1 MAPGRVE
8 QLTPEPI
15 GPVLAE
21 TEDRVSS
28 DHDYGLELRRPAV
41 VKHAHIPRPPKDEPS
56 PESLSRRERRRA
68 KKERKKAPAPSSN
81 GQASAIM
88 EAQYA
93 QMSPAGRRLYGLD
106 PLPDEREQTRLDQ
119 EDLARMMTKGPS
131 SDV

>member
-81 GQASAIM
+81 GQASA
-88 EAQYA
+88 
-93 QMSPAGRRLYGLD
+93 MSPAGRRLYGLD